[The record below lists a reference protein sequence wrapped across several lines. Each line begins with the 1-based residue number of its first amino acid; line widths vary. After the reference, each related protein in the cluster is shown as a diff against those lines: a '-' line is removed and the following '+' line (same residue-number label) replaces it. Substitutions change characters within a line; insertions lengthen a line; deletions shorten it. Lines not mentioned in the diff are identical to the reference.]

1 MDFSRNGKSRAD
13 AAGSHEKM
21 SAAAAEPMSVLIT
34 GCSAGIGRALALE
47 YHARGCRVVATA
59 RSLAALTDLSELGI
73 TVAQVDVT
81 RPEML
86 AAAVAAHGPFE
97 IAVANAGSGL
107 FGPLV
112 EEPLESF
119 RALMDVNV
127 AGVLATVQAV
137 VPAMAEAGHG
147 VVLVIGSVSGALVTP
162 FAGGYCASKAAVEA
176 MCTGLRMELAP
187 LGVQAWLVGR
197 AGR

>member
-1 MDFSRNGKSRAD
+1 MERAEPTPP
-13 AAGSHEKM
+13 APTKKM

-81 RPEML
+81 RPETI